1 MKGQSQNYITL
12 FATQH
17 HLLNNNDSLLQL
29 STGHI
34 GSMIKQTKQV
44 ISNACHLVIQQLN
57 QI

>member
-12 FATQH
+12 FATQ

>member
-12 FATQH
+12 FATQ
-17 HLLNNNDSLLQL
+17 LNNNDSLLQL